1 MISRI
6 WLILIVIGISFS
18 IFTGNIDKVNNEIL
32 LCGKNALEMS
42 LKILP
47 VMALWLGIARILL
60 KSGLLNKITKIF
72 KPILR
77 LIFPEIPSN
86 HESLDYI
93 SSNVISNMFGLGS
106 AATPFGI
113 KAMKSLQELNKDKTK
128 ASKSMITFLILNTSG
143 LTIIPTTV
151 ISMRIMHNSINPSS
165 IVLASLL
172 STLISTILSILID
185 KIFRRIR

>member
-165 IVLASLL
+165 IILASLL

>member
-6 WLILIVIGISFS
+6 WLILIFIGISFS

-165 IVLASLL
+165 IIFSSLL

>member
-1 MISRI
+1 MISTI
-6 WLILIVIGISFS
+6 WLILIVVGIIFS
-18 IFTGNIDKVNNEIL
+18 LITGNIDKVNSSIL
-32 LCGKNALEMS
+32 LCGKQALEMT

-47 VMALWLGIARILL
+47 IMALWLGIARILL
-60 KSGLLNKITKIF
+60 KSGLLNKLTNLL
-72 KPILR
+72 KPILK
-77 LIFPEIPSN
+77 LIFPEIPNN
-86 HESLDYI
+86 HESLNYI
-93 SSNVISNMFGLGS
+93 ASNVISNIFGLGS

-113 KAMKSLQELNKDKTK
+113 KAMKSLQDLNKNKTT

-165 IVLASLL
+165 IIYACIL

-185 KIFRRIR
+185 KLFRRIK